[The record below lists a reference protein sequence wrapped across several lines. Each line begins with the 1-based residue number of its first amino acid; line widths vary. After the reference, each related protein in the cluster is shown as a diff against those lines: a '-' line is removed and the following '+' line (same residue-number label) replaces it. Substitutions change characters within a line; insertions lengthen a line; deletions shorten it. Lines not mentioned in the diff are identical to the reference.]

1 MLCHDAGAAA
11 QHHPG
16 QQRAKQSVADA
27 CPGGSNAVFP
37 AKLSCIAY
45 KNHSGE
51 VAGAIGEGSE
61 PRADRAAAQHKAIDV
76 GSVAAAVETDTHHN
90 GKED

>member
-27 CPGGSNAVFP
+27 RPGGSDAVFP

-45 KNHSGE
+45 KDHSGE
-51 VAGAIGEGSE
+51 VAGAIGKGSE